1 MGKKYLETKKTSLES
16 SILSVWAEAAK
27 KTENDFDEQLANIK
41 GNTPGD
47 EGRRGAVEDDIE
59 RAEKKGDKKLVKKL
73 KEDELD
79 EGTKEEYQKFFNA
92 AMKKFGI
99 DSPADLKSD
108 EEKKKFFD
116 YVDKNYKGEKD
127 EEFNAFMKEKL
138 GESFE
143 FGTSEYRDH
152 ALNVTPGETDPEW
165 AKARDFK
172 VDSMKEALAKVWGL
186 AEKKLDKSSKES
198 YNEEDEDL
206 KPVEGSKTMTGG
218 KVAKVDTKPKIDSPI

>member
-1 MGKKYLETKKTSLES
+1 MGKKYLETKETSLES
-16 SILSVWAEAAK
+16 SILGMWAEAAK
-27 KTENDFDEQLANIK
+27 KTESVDIDEATGKAISK
-41 GNTPGD
+41 TID
-47 EGRRGAVEDDIE
+47 A
-59 RAEKKGDKKLVKKL
+59 KK
-73 KEDELD
+73 EEAELD

-172 VDSMKEALAKVWGL
+172 VASMKEALAKVWGL
-186 AEKKLDKSSKES
+186 AEKKLDKTSKEL
-198 YNEEDEDL
+198 YDEEDEEL

-218 KVAKVDTKPKIDSPI
+218 KVAKVDVKPKTQMR